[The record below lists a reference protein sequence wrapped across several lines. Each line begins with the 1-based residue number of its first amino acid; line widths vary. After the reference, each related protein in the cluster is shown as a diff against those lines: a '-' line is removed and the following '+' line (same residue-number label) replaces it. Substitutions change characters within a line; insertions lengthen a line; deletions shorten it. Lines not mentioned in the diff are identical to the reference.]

1 LLRISSAQNKN
12 SLGGIRVIVEELKV
26 INYRNYEQM
35 NLKFHPRLNVFIGD
49 NAQGKTNL
57 LEAIYLCSAGKSFR
71 TNRDQEMIN
80 MAKKQSYIQVKLKRV
95 DSNVNIEVRLNM
107 DRKKDIKVN
116 QIPLI
121 KIGELLGNLNV
132 VLFSPEDLKLV
143 KEGPS
148 ERRRFMDREIS
159 QISTKYYY
167 TLSQYNKILQH
178 RNKLLKYNKGKILD
192 LEVWD
197 EQLASAGA
205 WLIFYRRN
213 FIKKISILAK
223 LMHRKITESVETLE
237 IIYEANVK
245 VKEDDEVGHIK
256 EKILQRL
263 KEDINI
269 DKQRGLTTVG
279 PHRDDMI
286 LKINKLDVKT
296 YGSQGQQ
303 RTAVL
308 SLKLAELELVKG
320 EVGEY
325 PVLLLDDVMSELDL
339 KRQSYLVNNLKSVQT
354 FITTTM
360 MDNLKDLK
368 PENRNIFTVS
378 KGQIY

>member
-1 LLRISSAQNKN
+1 M
-12 SLGGIRVIVEELKV
+12 IVEELKV

-35 NLKFHPRLNVFIGD
+35 HLKFHPRLNVFIGN

-71 TNRDQEMIN
+71 TNRDQELIN
-80 MAKKQSYIQVKLKRV
+80 MSKKQAYVNVKVNKV
-95 DSNVNIEVRLNM
+95 NTNANIEVRLNM

-116 QIPLI
+116 KIPLI
-121 KIGELLGNLNV
+121 KLGELLGNLNV
-132 VLFSPEDLKLV
+132 VLFSPEDLKLI

-148 ERRRFMDREIS
+148 ERRKFMDREIC

-167 TLSQYNKILQH
+167 TLGQYNKILQH

-192 LEVWD
+192 IEVWD
-197 EQLASAGA
+197 EQLSSTGA
-205 WLIFYRRN
+205 LLMFYRKN
-213 FIKKISILAK
+213 FMKKISLLGK
-223 LMHRKITESVETLE
+223 LMHRKITEYGETLE
-237 IIYEANVK
+237 VIYEPNVNIK
-245 VKEDDEVGHIK
+245 YDDEVSHIK
-256 EKILQRL
+256 EKILQKL
-263 KEDINI
+263 KETFNTDI
-269 DKQRGLTTVG
+269 QRRLTTSG

-286 LKINKLDVKT
+286 LKINNLDVKT

-325 PVLLLDDVMSELDL
+325 PILLLDDVMSELDI
-339 KRQSYLVNNLKSVQT
+339 KRQSYLVNNLKNVQT

-360 MDNLKDLK
+360 MDNLKDVRQD
-368 PENRNIFTVS
+368 NRSIFTVS
-378 KGQIY
+378 NGQIY

>member
-1 LLRISSAQNKN
+1 M
-12 SLGGIRVIVEELKV
+12 IVEELKL

-57 LEAIYLCSAGKSFR
+57 IESIYLCSAGKSFR
-71 TNRDQEMIN
+71 TNHDQELIN
-80 MAKKQSYIQVKLKRV
+80 MNKKQAYIHVKVKKV
-95 DSNVNIEVRLNM
+95 HSDVHIEVRLNSE
-107 DRKKDIKVN
+107 RKKDLKVN
-116 QIPLI
+116 QIPLV
-121 KIGELLGNLNV
+121 KMGELLGNLNV

-159 QISTKYYY
+159 QISTKFYY

-178 RNKLLKYNKGKILD
+178 RNKLLKYNKGKEID
-192 LEVWD
+192 IEVWD
-197 EQLASAGA
+197 EQLAAAGA
-205 WLIFYRRN
+205 WLIVYRRN

-223 LMHRKITESVETLE
+223 LMHRKITESIENLE
-237 IIYEANVK
+237 VIYEPNVK
-245 VKEDDEVGHIK
+245 VKENDEVDVIK
-256 EKILQRL
+256 EKILQNL
-263 KEDINI
+263 KENFNV
-269 DKQRGLTTVG
+269 DKQRGLTTCG

-286 LKINKLDVKT
+286 LKINGLDVKT

-325 PVLLLDDVMSELDL
+325 PILLLDDVMSELDS
-339 KRQSYLVNNLKSVQT
+339 KRQHYLIHNLKSVQT

-360 MDNLKDLK
+360 METLKDLK
-368 PENRNIFTVS
+368 PEDRAVFYVN
-378 KGQIY
+378 KGQID

>member
-1 LLRISSAQNKN
+1 M
-12 SLGGIRVIVEELKV
+12 IVEELKV

-35 NLKFHPRLNVFIGD
+35 HLKFHPRLNVFIGD

-71 TNRDQEMIN
+71 ANRDQEMIN
-80 MAKKQSYIQVKLKRV
+80 MIKKQAYVQVKLKKV
-95 DSNVNIEVRLNM
+95 IGNVNIEVRLNM
-107 DRKKDIKVN
+107 DRKKDVKVN

-148 ERRRFMDREIS
+148 ERRKFMDREIS

-178 RNKLLKYNKGKILD
+178 RNKLLKYNRGKILD
-192 LEVWD
+192 LEVWN
-197 EQLASAGA
+197 EQLATAGA

-223 LMHRKITESVETLE
+223 LMHRKITESAETLE

-245 VKEDDEVGHIK
+245 VKEEDEVNYIK
-256 EKILQRL
+256 EKILQRF
-263 KEDINI
+263 KEDLNI

-286 LKINKLDVKT
+286 LKINGLDVKN

-308 SLKLAELELVKG
+308 SLKLAELELVKS

-325 PVLLLDDVMSELDL
+325 PILLLDDVMSELDL
-339 KRQSYLVNNLKSVQT
+339 KRQGYLINNLRNVQT

-360 MDNLKDLK
+360 MDHIKNLN
-368 PENRNIFTVS
+368 PEDRNIYTVS
-378 KGQIY
+378 KGQIC

>member
-1 LLRISSAQNKN
+1 M
-12 SLGGIRVIVEELKV
+12 IVEELKV

-80 MAKKQSYIQVKLKRV
+80 MAKKQAYINVKLKKV
-95 DSNVNIEVRLNM
+95 NSNVNIEVRLNM
-107 DRKKDIKVN
+107 DKKKDIKVN
-116 QIPLI
+116 QIPLL

-167 TLSQYNKILQH
+167 TLNQYNKILQH
-178 RNKLLKYNKGKILD
+178 RNKLLKYSKGKNLD
-192 LEVWD
+192 IEIWD
-197 EQLASAGA
+197 EQLATSGA
-205 WLIFYRRN
+205 WLILYRQN
-213 FIKKISILAK
+213 FIKKISLLAK

-237 IIYEANVK
+237 IIYEPNVK
-245 VKEDDEVGHIK
+245 VKEDDDVNNIK
-256 EKILQRL
+256 VKMLQDL
-263 KEDINI
+263 KENFDM
-269 DKQRGLTTVG
+269 DKQRCLTTVG
-279 PHRDDMI
+279 PHRDDMVF
-286 LKINKLDVKT
+286 KINGLDVKT

-308 SLKLAELELVKG
+308 SLKLSELELVKG

-325 PVLLLDDVMSELDL
+325 PILLLDDVMSELDL
-339 KRQSYLVNNLKSVQT
+339 KRQSYLINNLKNVQT

-360 MDNLKDLK
+360 MDHLKELK
-368 PENRNIFTVS
+368 PADRNVFTVR

>member
-378 KGQIY
+378 KGQID

>member
-1 LLRISSAQNKN
+1 M
-12 SLGGIRVIVEELKV
+12 VVEELKV

-35 NLKFHPRLNVFIGD
+35 HLKFHPRLNIFIGD

-80 MAKKQSYIQVKLKRV
+80 MLKKQAYIQVKLKKV
-95 DSNVNIEVRLNM
+95 NSDTNIEVRLNM

-116 QIPLI
+116 KIPLV

-143 KEGPS
+143 KDGPS
-148 ERRRFMDREIS
+148 ERRKFIDREIS

-178 RNKLLKYNKGKILD
+178 RNKLLKYNRGKVLD

-197 EQLASAGA
+197 EQLATAGA
-205 WLIFYRRN
+205 WLILYRRN
-213 FIKKISILAK
+213 FIKKISLLAK
-223 LMHRKITESVETLE
+223 LMHRKITESTETLE
-237 IIYEANVK
+237 VIYEANVR
-245 VKEDDEVGHIK
+245 VKENDEISHIK
-256 EKILQRL
+256 EKILQKL
-263 KEDINI
+263 KESLDI
-269 DKQRGLTTVG
+269 DKQRGITTVG

-286 LKINKLDVKT
+286 MKINGLDVKT

-303 RTAVL
+303 RTVVL
-308 SLKLAELELVKG
+308 SLKLAELELLKG

-339 KRQSYLVNNLKSVQT
+339 KRQSYLVNNLKNVQT

-368 PENRNIFTVS
+368 PDDRSIFTIVN
-378 KGQIY
+378 GQIH